1 VDRAYRREQMLQ
13 SILREQQDA
22 VSPKHKDVETLS
34 PSLKNVNVQPKAF
47 VTGTR
52 TLANFLEKIPADVN
66 FEPENENEPVL
77 LNSLPNEL
85 LLLIVG
91 KMDPTSIERLASVC
105 KKARVLTLDRQIW
118 RYASYLNPRRSFA
131 ITSFSKDSCRPDL
144 PPSPN
149 P

>member
-1 VDRAYRREQMLQ
+1 MLQ
-13 SILREQQDA
+13 SILKEQQDA
-22 VSPKHKDVETLS
+22 VSPKHRDIETLL
-34 PSLKNVNVQPKAF
+34 PSLKDVNIQPKAF

-52 TLANFLEKIPADVN
+52 TLADFLEGIPSNVN

-118 RYASYLNPRRSFA
+118 RYASYLNPRRSFT

>member
-1 VDRAYRREQMLQ
+1 MDRAYRREQMLQ
-13 SILREQQDA
+13 SILKEQQVA
-22 VSPKHKDVETLS
+22 VSSKPKDVETLS
-34 PSLKNVNVQPKAF
+34 SSLKDVHIKSKAF
-47 VTGTR
+47 VAGTK
-52 TLANFLEKIPADVN
+52 TLANFLEGIPTDVS

-91 KMDPTSIERLASVC
+91 KMDPTSIERLASVS

-118 RYASYLNPRRSFA
+118 RYASYLNPRRSVA
-131 ITSFSKDSCRPDL
+131 ITSFSKNSCRQDL

-149 P
+149 S

>member
-1 VDRAYRREQMLQ
+1 VERAYRREQMLQ
-13 SILREQQDA
+13 SILKEQQDA

-34 PSLKNVNVQPKAF
+34 PSLKDLNIQPKAF
-47 VTGTR
+47 VTGTK
-52 TLANFLEKIPADVN
+52 TLANFLEGIPDNVN

-131 ITSFSKDSCRPDL
+131 ITSFSKDSCRQDL

-149 P
+149 S

>member
-1 VDRAYRREQMLQ
+1 MLQ
-13 SILREQQDA
+13 SILQEQQDA

-34 PSLKNVNVQPKAF
+34 PSPKNVNIEQKAF
-47 VTGTR
+47 VTGTK
-52 TLANFLEKIPADVN
+52 TLANFLEGIPASVS
-66 FEPENENEPVL
+66 FEPEDENEPVL

-105 KKARVLTLDRQIW
+105 KRARVLTLDRQIW
-118 RYASYLNPRRSFA
+118 RYASYLKPRSSFA
-131 ITSFSKDSCRPDL
+131 ITTFSKDSCRQDL

-149 P
+149 F